1 MVRRCE
7 NSENL
12 PFEHRRSP
20 GTLNNPN
27 NGSKGAGRDRFP
39 VDSAL
44 KELTKVNKNNN
55 GKGRIVG
62 GITKT
67 PTGIRG
73 LDEIT
78 RGGLPQGRPTLI
90 CGSAGSGKTMLA
102 MEFLVRGALEYN
114 EPGVF
119 MAFEETAEELGQNVA
134 SLGFDLPSLIEKKK
148 LYVDYV
154 HIDPSEI
161 QETGDY
167 DLEGLFVRIKL
178 AVDTIGAKRVVLDT
192 IEALFSGLKNQAI
205 LRAEIRRLFR
215 WLKDHGLTAVITAE
229 RGDGSLTRY
238 GLEEYVSDCVILLD
252 NRVKDQIATRR
263 MRIVKYRGTAHG
275 ANEYPF
281 LIDDKGFS
289 VLPVTSLGL
298 QHQAPT
304 QRVAT
309 GVAGLDEMLGGK
321 GFYRGSTVLVS
332 GTAGS
337 GKTSIAAHF
346 ADATCSAGQK
356 CLYFALEES
365 LSQVTRNMKSI
376 GLDLKKHVDK
386 DLLNFQAWR
395 PSSYSLEMHLVRLHK
410 SVEEFQPDA
419 VIFDPI
425 TNLITAAGDQSE
437 VRSVLTRFIDFL
449 KVKQTTAMF
458 TSLTNATSPAE
469 TSDVGISSLIDTWL
483 LVRDLESNGERN
495 RALYVIKSRG
505 MAHSNQIREFLITGH
520 GVRLV
525 PAYLGTHGVLTGTS
539 RVIQESQESAD
550 QVRREHELERKR
562 FNLQAK
568 RKAMEAQI
576 AVLRAEYEVA
586 EKEVLSLLDEA
597 ESAGRQ
603 RETDRAAYAKSR
615 FSNGAAHGKI
625 AAQEVK

>member
-1 MVRRCE
+1 MTTGKK
-7 NSENL
+7 S
-12 PFEHRRSP
+12 FP
-20 GTLNNPN
+20 GDF
-27 NGSKGAGRDRFP
+27 S
-39 VDSAL
+39 L
-44 KELTKVNKNNN
+44 KEQANVTKNHNGRNRTLT
-55 GKGRIVG
+55 
-62 GITKT
+62 GITKAL
-67 PTGIRG
+67 TGIRG

-78 RGGLPQGRPTLI
+78 GGGLPQGRPTLV

-102 MEFLVRGALEYN
+102 MEFLVRGALEHN

-119 MAFEETAEELGQNVA
+119 MAFEETAGELGQNVA

-252 NRVKDQIATRR
+252 NRVKDQVATRR

-289 VLPVTSLGL
+289 VLPLSSLGL
-298 QHQAPT
+298 QHHAST
-304 QRVAT
+304 QRVPT

-321 GFYRGSTVLVS
+321 GLYRGSTVLIS

-337 GKTSIAAHF
+337 GKTSLAAHF
-346 ADATCSAGQK
+346 VDATCSAGKK

-365 LSQVTRNMKSI
+365 FSQISRNMKNI
-376 GLDLKKHVDK
+376 GIDMKKHADRG
-386 DLLNFQAWR
+386 LLNFQAWR
-395 PSSYSLEMHLVRLHK
+395 PSTYSLEMHLVRLHK
-410 SVEEFQPDA
+410 FVEDFEPDA

-425 TNLITAAGDQSE
+425 TNLITAAADQSE

-449 KVKQTTAMF
+449 KLRQITAMF
-458 TSLTNATSPAE
+458 TSLTNANSPAE

-505 MAHSNQIREFLITGH
+505 MAHSNQIREFLITSNGL
-520 GVRLV
+520 RLV

-539 RVIQESQESAD
+539 RMVQETQETAD
-550 QVRREHELERKR
+550 QVRRQHELERKR

-576 AVLRAEYEVA
+576 AALRAEYEIA
-586 EKEVLSLLDEA
+586 EKEVRSILEEA
-597 ESAGRQ
+597 DLAGRQ
-603 RETDRAAYAKSR
+603 READQVAFAKSR
-615 FSNGAAHGKI
+615 FSNGAAHSK
-625 AAQEVK
+625 AVAQEAK